1 MNIEPIRSVGPG
13 GGVAVP
19 RTGLAAGEG
28 DQLPRG
34 GLHDAQWGQPEFRRV
49 SSDRKLTS
57 DACAS
62 FWPAYRRQQHHSNQC
77 VPMPAAW

>member
-13 GGVAVP
+13 GAVVGA

-34 GLHDAQWGQPEFRRV
+34 SLCDW
-49 SSDRKLTS
+49 
-57 DACAS
+57 
-62 FWPAYRRQQHHSNQC
+62 
-77 VPMPAAW
+77 